1 MSGKIRDDYFDT
13 GHLDENIGQRTMR
26 GGALTAVA
34 QAVKSIVEVVSTVVL
49 VRLLLPEE
57 FGLVGMVAS
66 VTGFLAMFKDLGLSM
81 ATIQRAQIS
90 HAQVST
96 LFWINLGFSALI
108 MLMTI
113 GMAPALVW
121 FFDEPRLL
129 WVTIGLSGAFL
140 FGGLTVQHEALLRR
154 QMRFGAIA
162 IIQSV
167 AMVISVVVA
176 IVLAWQGW
184 SYWALVARSVV
195 SAIVTAA
202 GVWLMCSWRPG
213 MWSRDPEIKSLL
225 GFGGNLTGFNFVNYF
240 ARNLD
245 DILIG
250 RFYGSASLGVYQK
263 AYEIFMIPL
272 TLINTPI
279 SAVAIP
285 ALSRLVHDE
294 QRYRAA
300 YLRILEKVLMIA
312 MPLGAL
318 LIGASDW
325 IVLLVLGEQWTAA
338 TGIISMLGVAIFVQV
353 VGNSTGWL
361 FITQDRTRE
370 MMKWGLISTALAAA
384 SFLVGLPWGALGV
397 AAAYSLMDFFI
408 RTPLL
413 LWYVGRR
420 GPVKAGDV
428 YRLWGPFFAVGMA
441 VLAALRGVRL
451 VLPVE
456 NMIVGLGLSI
466 VVAAVVTLLGLSLT
480 RTGRGALADG
490 WGLSRRMISKR
501 GKV

>member
-1 MSGKIRDDYFDT
+1 MSGKSRDDYFDT
-13 GHLDENIGQRTMR
+13 EHLDDNIGQRTMR

-34 QAVKSIVEVVSTVVL
+34 QAVKSVVEVASTVIL

-81 ATIQRAQIS
+81 ATIQRPQIS
-90 HAQVST
+90 HAQVSM
-96 LFWINLGFSALI
+96 LFWVNLGFSALI
-108 MLMTI
+108 MLMT
-113 GMAPALVW
+113 MALAPALVW

-162 IIQSV
+162 LIQCT
-167 AMVISVVVA
+167 AMIISVLAAVW
-176 IVLAWQGW
+176 LAWAGW

-195 SAIVTAA
+195 SAAVTAA

-213 MWSRDPEIKSLL
+213 LWTRGEEIKSLL

-250 RFYGSASLGVYQK
+250 RFYGSASLGLYQK

-272 TLINTPI
+272 SLINTPV

-285 ALSRLVHDE
+285 ALSRLTASE

-318 LIGASDW
+318 LVGTSDW
-325 IVLLVLGEQWTAA
+325 IVLVVLGDQWTEASA
-338 TGIISMLGVAIFVQV
+338 IIAMLGIAIFVQV

-370 MMKWGLISTALAAA
+370 MMIWGLISTALAAA

-420 GPVKAGDV
+420 GPVSAGDV
-428 YRLWGPFFAVGMA
+428 YRLWVPFFAVGMA
-441 VLAALRGVRL
+441 VLAALRGMRL
-451 VLPVE
+451 VFPIE
-456 NMIVGLGLSI
+456 NMIIGLGVSI
-466 VVAAVVTLLGLSLT
+466 VVMGCVSVLGFSVT
-480 RTGRGALADG
+480 RTGRGALSDA
-490 WGLSRRMISKR
+490 WGLSRRMIVRRRKA
-501 GKV
+501 